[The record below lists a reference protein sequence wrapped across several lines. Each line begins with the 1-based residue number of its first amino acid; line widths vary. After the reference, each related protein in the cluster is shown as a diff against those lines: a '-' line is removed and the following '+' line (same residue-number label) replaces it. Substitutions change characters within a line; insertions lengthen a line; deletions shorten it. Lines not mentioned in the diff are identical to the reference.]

1 MVNCYLFDLDDTII
15 DSAIY
20 SRLYPEI
27 IDSIL
32 STVLVS
38 KIKLQETI
46 SKIKNESGKDKV
58 DTYELCKELDCV
70 DLYYDILEKHIR
82 HTYTLK
88 NKSIPTIFRKI
99 KAKNKRLGIVTQSKE
114 KTAKLFLKRFRLDEH
129 VSFIASGKKETI
141 GFWIQLEKK
150 YDLNKEHTMVVD
162 DRADILEIASNV
174 GFKTLNVKNI
184 EELEKFDV

>member
-1 MVNCYLFDLDDTII
+1 MIDCYMFDLDDTII

-20 SRLYPEI
+20 SRMYPEI

-46 SKIKNESGKDKV
+46 SKIKEKTGQEKV

-70 DLYYDILEKHIR
+70 DLYYNVLEKHIR

-114 KTAKLFLKRFRLDEH
+114 KTAKLFLQRFRLDEH

-141 GFWIQLEKK
+141 GFWIQLENKF
-150 YDLNKEHTMVVD
+150 DLIKNSTMVVD
-162 DRADILEIASNV
+162 DRQDILDIASDV
-174 GFKTLNVKNI
+174 GFKVLNVKNI